1 MTIRTTRK
9 AMTFAAPFHLP
20 GFEAL
25 LPAGTYV
32 VETDEEAIEGQFR
45 TALRRTATT
54 VRIQTGTTI
63 EHHQVDPRD
72 LEAALRRD
80 QDAARGILAPADP
93 PATQTPPSDTPAPR
107 DWRWVPLWV
116 RNAPTDSRG

>member
-1 MTIRTTRK
+1 MTSRTVRK
-9 AMTFAAPFHLP
+9 SMTFSAPFQLA

-32 VETDEEAIEGQFR
+32 VETDEEAFEGHVH
-45 TALRRTATT
+45 TAFRRTATT
-54 VRIQTGTTI
+54 LRIRAGAAI
-63 EHHQVDPRD
+63 EYHDVDPKD

-80 QDAARGILAPADP
+80 QHAERDGLAPADTTRAQPQPSGALP
-93 PATQTPPSDTPAPR
+93 PK

-116 RNAPTDSRG
+116 RNMPDGRR

>member
-45 TALRRTATT
+45 TALRRIATT
-54 VRIQTGTTI
+54 VRIQTGATI
-63 EHHQVDPRD
+63 EHHQVDPKD

-80 QDAARGILAPADP
+80 RDAERDGLVPADP
-93 PATQTPPSDTPAPR
+93 TRAQARPSDAPPPR

-116 RNAPTDSRG
+116 RNTADGRQ

>member
-9 AMTFAAPFHLP
+9 SMTFSAPFHLP

-54 VRIQTGTTI
+54 VRIQIGATI
-63 EHHQVDPRD
+63 EHHQVDPQD

-80 QDAARGILAPADP
+80 RDAARGILAPADP
-93 PATQTPPSDTPAPR
+93 PAEQTRPSDGPPPR

-116 RNAPTDSRG
+116 RNARADRRR